1 MKAFALGIVA
11 FVLQDGGAAGK
22 MMTSVAGVE
31 VLGKKAMPGLP
42 DQRGT
47 ARFFHRWKPQEII
60 FPRPDRGSHTQ
71 KASFTV
77 RRQKRLLAARN
88 SSASLPLRSVKAAY
102 RSPRAGSRRS

>member
-42 DQRGT
+42 DQRVT
-47 ARFFHRWKPQEII
+47 ARFFHRLE
-60 FPRPDRGSHTQ
+60 
-71 KASFTV
+71 
-77 RRQKRLLAARN
+77 L
-88 SSASLPLRSVKAAY
+88 
-102 RSPRAGSRRS
+102 